1 VTRFVL
7 VHSPHGGSYTWEP
20 VGDML
25 RSRGHHVAIPTFP
38 TTATGAYW
46 ERNVNAILRMVQ
58 RPSPV
63 IVGHSGA
70 GPLLALVARWSESV
84 RCVYVDA
91 GFRKDAG
98 VHPKLPLVERGT
110 GVVPAWANDA
120 DLAGLIPDAATR
132 QRLIQSIA
140 PFPREYFAE
149 GIPYRDPPDRSVYLL
164 LSRSY
169 ADVAATARARG
180 WTVREVST
188 ANHYAMLAEPERL
201 ADELL
206 EVRA

>member
-1 VTRFVL
+1 M
-7 VHSPHGGSYTWEP
+7 HSPHGGSYTWEP

-70 GPLLALVARWSESV
+70 GPLLALVARWCESA
-84 RCVYVDA
+84 RCLYVDA

-98 VHPKLPLVERGT
+98 VHPKLPLVDRGT
-110 GVVPAWANDA
+110 GVVPGWANDA
-120 DLAGLIPDAATR
+120 DLMELLPDPVTR
-132 QRLIQSIA
+132 RRLIETLT
-140 PFPREYFAE
+140 PLPREYFAE
-149 GIPYRDPPDRSVYLL
+149 AIPYAEPADGSAYLL
-164 LSRSY
+164 LSPAY
-169 ADVAATARARG
+169 ADIAANARARG
-180 WTVREVST
+180 WRVRELGSSS
-188 ANHYAMLAEPERL
+188 HYAMLAEPERVADALL
-201 ADELL
+201 ALIL
-206 EVRA
+206 S